1 MGIKETILGWLG
13 RTPDKSDELRDAAID
28 EKSEEYGSY
37 RGDMGAQSRGLG
49 TPGEFLLC
57 KPCSLSQLP
66 QTRSE
71 R

>member
-13 RTPDKSDELRDAAID
+13 QTPDKSDELRDAAID

-49 TPGEFLLC
+49 TPGEFESDQEG
-57 KPCSLSQLP
+57 PD
-66 QTRSE
+66 RH
-71 R
+71 